1 MIAWYLMMTA
11 ILLALLSLCFVFAG
25 FETGMISLDPIELE
39 RKARKDKTMAK
50 VMALSKKPDLFL
62 GTTLIGYNIVN
73 VLFATLVTYMAH
85 EINSP
90 YLPAKYS
97 SIFSVII
104 VLSFGEIVPKAL
116 FRDYPEFMVTK
127 FLPVFQV
134 AHVLFKP
141 LVSVVSKLNSAVQ
154 KALKIDGQN
163 NLNYLTRDDLA
174 FLLSQA

>member
-90 YLPAKYS
+90 TFRRNTHPS
-97 SIFSVII
+97 S
-104 VLSFGEIVPKAL
+104 A
-116 FRDYPEFMVTK
+116 
-127 FLPVFQV
+127 
-134 AHVLFKP
+134 
-141 LVSVVSKLNSAVQ
+141 
-154 KALKIDGQN
+154 
-163 NLNYLTRDDLA
+163 
-174 FLLSQA
+174 